1 MSATT
6 VELFSTSLAKA
17 RYDECQSILRI
28 HFRDGAV
35 YSYSAVPRLVF
46 EAFLTAQSKGSF
58 FNHNIRNQFPC
69 GKISDEN

>member
-6 VELFSTSLAKA
+6 VELDSTSLAKA
-17 RYDECQSILRI
+17 CYDEGQSILQI

-35 YSYSAVPRLVF
+35 YSYSAVPRRVF
-46 EAFLTAQSKGSF
+46 EAFLTAQSKGAF

-69 GKISDEN
+69 GRTSDEN